1 LSFILCSS
9 SLVCAVFCDCR
20 HLGTGALALPAMLLF
35 ITVPL
40 AITNHQEEAP
50 PIRLMHYLEKL
61 YPSSTRHQVVLLFDM
76 ERRHAKWYDP
86 EFMIIN
92 PILLPNALP
101 AATKDAIAVYTD
113 SEEFLLPK
121 GWRRVPLVEFRRSW
135 VIHMKHHVVR
145 LFLIDRGD
153 SS

>member
-1 LSFILCSS
+1 
-9 SLVCAVFCDCR
+9 
-20 HLGTGALALPAMLLF
+20 MLLF

-40 AITNHQEEAP
+40 AIANHQEEAP

-61 YPSSTRHQVVLLFDM
+61 YPSSTRHQVVLLFDL
-76 ERRHAKWYDP
+76 ERWHAKWDVP
-86 EFMIIN
+86 EFTTIN
-92 PILLPNALP
+92 PILPPNALP

-113 SEEFLLPK
+113 NEEFLLPK
-121 GWRRVPLVEFRRSW
+121 GWCRVPLVEFRRSW